1 MRVSFLC
8 RLPGEIPTQIDR
20 ERERERAWLKCLKK
34 RRKRA
39 LEKKKKR
46 RNLLMGREGKGDTE
60 SGGGSGGVWGEIEEE

>member
-39 LEKKKKR
+39 LEKKKKKKKSPDGKR
-46 RNLLMGREGKGDTE
+46 RKG
-60 SGGGSGGVWGEIEEE
+60 